1 MSPASTVAVTGQLAD
16 GSAATSEGLAVSG
29 RRRISAP
36 LHARPGRHAYCS
48 APRGNARAHPRAFSP
63 GPVRPLRTRLPRV
76 PLITVLV
83 IGVGGP
89 RV

>member
-48 APRGNARAHPRAFSP
+48 APRGNARAHPRAF
-63 GPVRPLRTRLPRV
+63 RPARSGHAEYGCRAYHSSRSWWSV
-76 PLITVLV
+76 SA
-83 IGVGGP
+83 GHE
-89 RV
+89 